1 MFALVLMTGIHRG
14 EFMGVPPSG
23 RASDVGVADSFR
35 FAEGQ
40 AVEHWGVM
48 DAGAMVQQLAG

>member
-1 MFALVLMTGIHRG
+1 MFALVRLTGIHRA
-14 EFMGVPPSG
+14 EFIRVPPSG
-23 RASDVGVADSFR
+23 RAIDVGVADSFR

-48 DAGAMVQQLAG
+48 DAGAMVQELAG

>member
-1 MFALVLMTGIHRG
+1 
-14 EFMGVPPSG
+14 MGVPPSG

-48 DAGAMVQQLAG
+48 DAGAMVQELAG